1 MATEQVNPR
10 SDDRSATRARENSQN
25 WARLV
30 AQVWA
35 DDQLKQRLLSD
46 PATVLKEF
54 GATIPAG
61 MEVRVVEN
69 TEKIVHLTLPAKP
82 LGDVTELTASQLD
95 GVVGGFC
102 CCGTCVV
109 DPDCI
114 IIGPVTILTPTK
126 VRG

>member
-1 MATEQVNPR
+1 MASEQSVIR
-10 SDDRSATRARENSQN
+10 GQENSQN

-35 DDQLKQRLLSD
+35 DDQLKQRLLTS
-46 PATVLKEF
+46 PAAVLKEF
-54 GATIPAG
+54 GATIPEG

-69 TEKIVHLTLPAKP
+69 TEKVVHLTLPAKP
-82 LGDVTELTASQLD
+82 LGDVTELTGSQLD

-102 CCGTCVV
+102 CCGKCVV

>member
-1 MATEQVNPR
+1 MASEQGDPK
-10 SDDRSATRARENSQN
+10 SDDQSVIRRRENSQN

-35 DDQLKQRLLSD
+35 DDQLKQRLLTN
-46 PATVLKEF
+46 PAAVLKEF

-69 TEKIVHLTLPAKP
+69 TDKVVHLTLPAKP
-82 LGDVTELTASQLD
+82 LGDVTELTAGQLD

-102 CCGTCVV
+102 TCRSCSTGE
-109 DPDCI
+109 PDCL
-114 IIGPVTILTPTK
+114 IIGPVTIL
-126 VRG
+126 RRA